1 MASEKELK
9 KKLEQILQDLNPED
23 LTLLIK
29 KFTEDYYLSFF
40 SNNKEVNEAS
50 LNNLKQILKYYSKDY
65 NITEYINYCFLLAV
79 NGFLEKYVHNK
90 IKLTPLKVDLVK
102 NESNSKEDITTD
114 TLEMIKEVD
123 EELAELYL
131 NPSSTIED
139 RTDIILKA
147 VDKQIKINENDNR
160 LFKGELADYN
170 LDKVLEEVTENVE
183 EPVEFLKKIFNI
195 KLTSSGVIYF

>member
-65 NITEYINYCFLLAV
+65 NITVYINYCFLLAV

-183 EPVEFLKKIFNI
+183 EPVEEDLPEVDVPEEDI
-195 KLTSSGVIYF
+195 

>member
-183 EPVEFLKKIFNI
+183 EPVEEDLPEVDVPEEDI
-195 KLTSSGVIYF
+195 